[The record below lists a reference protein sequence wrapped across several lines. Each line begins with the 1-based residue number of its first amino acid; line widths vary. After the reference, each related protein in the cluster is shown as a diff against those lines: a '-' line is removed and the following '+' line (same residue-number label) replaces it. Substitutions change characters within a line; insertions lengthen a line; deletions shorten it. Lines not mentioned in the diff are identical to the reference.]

1 MARVTGVHV
10 LAHRETP
17 GLGDRIES
25 NKTDWV
31 RQFDGRSLGDP
42 VAGNWKIKRD
52 GGEFDQL
59 TGASVTPRA
68 VVKAIRETL
77 EYFDANSAAIFAAA
91 ADDCRRGDRMT
102 TPTIIDRFKT
112 GLWYE
117 NPGLVQLLGLCPL
130 LAVTST
136 FINGLGLG
144 IATLAVLVLSNA
156 LVSATRR
163 WIRREIRI
171 PIYVLIIASLVTCTE
186 LVFKAWFP
194 ALDRSLGIFI
204 PLIVTNC
211 AIVARAEI
219 FASRNPIGS
228 SIVDGLVMGTGFAL
242 LLIAIGVFRE
252 VVAMGWLLAILPPG
266 AFFSL
271 ALAIAAKN
279 AIDKRRREARSSAL
293 PRRSRLIN
301 R

>member
-1 MARVTGVHV
+1 M
-10 LAHRETP
+10 
-17 GLGDRIES
+17 S
-25 NKTDWV
+25 NLV
-31 RQFDGRSLGDP
+31 ERFRS
-42 VAGNWKIKRD
+42 
-52 GGEFDQL
+52 
-59 TGASVTPRA
+59 
-68 VVKAIRETL
+68 
-77 EYFDANSAAIFAAA
+77 
-91 ADDCRRGDRMT
+91 
-102 TPTIIDRFKT
+102 
-112 GLWYE
+112 GLWYD

-144 IATLAVLVLSNA
+144 IATLSVMIVSNA

-163 WIRREIRI
+163 WIRNEIRI

-186 LVFKAWFP
+186 LIFKAWFP

-211 AIVARAEI
+211 AIVARAEL
-219 FASRNPIGS
+219 FASRNPIGA
-228 SIVDGLVMGTGFAL
+228 SILDGCVMGTGFAL
-242 LLIAIGVFRE
+242 LLMAIGAFRE
-252 VVAMGWLLAILPPG
+252 LIAMGWLLAVLPPG

-279 AIDKRRREARSSAL
+279 ALDRRRREKRSDAL

>member
-1 MARVTGVHV
+1 
-10 LAHRETP
+10 
-17 GLGDRIES
+17 
-25 NKTDWV
+25 
-31 RQFDGRSLGDP
+31 
-42 VAGNWKIKRD
+42 
-52 GGEFDQL
+52 
-59 TGASVTPRA
+59 
-68 VVKAIRETL
+68 
-77 EYFDANSAAIFAAA
+77 
-91 ADDCRRGDRMT
+91 MT
-102 TPTIIDRFKT
+102 TPTILDRFKT

-136 FINGLGLG
+136 FVNGLGLG
-144 IATLAVLVLSNA
+144 IATLSVLVVSNA

-163 WIRREIRI
+163 FLQREIRI

-242 LLIAIGVFRE
+242 LLMAIGLFRE
-252 VVAMGWLLAILPPG
+252 LVAMGWLLALLPPG

-279 AIDKRRREARSSAL
+279 VIDKRRQDRHANAR
-293 PRRSRLIN
+293 PRRPRP
-301 R
+301 RRRRER

>member
-1 MARVTGVHV
+1 MTS
-10 LAHRETP
+10 LT
-17 GLGDRIES
+17 DRIR
-25 NKTDWV
+25 N
-31 RQFDGRSLGDP
+31 
-42 VAGNWKIKRD
+42 
-52 GGEFDQL
+52 
-59 TGASVTPRA
+59 
-68 VVKAIRETL
+68 
-77 EYFDANSAAIFAAA
+77 
-91 ADDCRRGDRMT
+91 
-102 TPTIIDRFKT
+102 

-136 FINGLGLG
+136 FVNGLGLG
-144 IATLAVLVLSNA
+144 VATLAVLVMSNA
-156 LVSATRR
+156 LVSSTRR
-163 WIRREIRI
+163 WIRAEIRI

-194 ALDRSLGIFI
+194 ALDRSLGLFI

-219 FASRNPIGS
+219 FASRNPVGD
-228 SIVDGLVMGTGFAL
+228 SIVDGLVMGLGFAL
-242 LLIAIGVFRE
+242 LLMAIGGFRE
-252 VVAMGWLLAILPPG
+252 LVAMGWLLAVLPPG

-279 AIDKRRREARSSAL
+279 AIDRKQRERRSDAL
-293 PRRSRLIN
+293 PRRSRMLN

>member
-1 MARVTGVHV
+1 MN
-10 LAHRETP
+10 TP
-17 GLGDRIES
+17 DNTRFVDR
-25 NKTDWV
+25 
-31 RQFDGRSLGDP
+31 L
-42 VAGNWKIKRD
+42 
-52 GGEFDQL
+52 
-59 TGASVTPRA
+59 
-68 VVKAIRETL
+68 
-77 EYFDANSAAIFAAA
+77 
-91 ADDCRRGDRMT
+91 
-102 TPTIIDRFKT
+102 KT

-144 IATLAVLVLSNA
+144 IATLCVLVASNA

-186 LVFKAWFP
+186 LIFKAWFP

-219 FASRNPIGS
+219 FASRNPVGT
-228 SIVDGLVMGTGFAL
+228 SIVDGLVMGIGFAL
-242 LLIAIGVFRE
+242 LLIAIGIFRE
-252 VVAMGWLLAILPPG
+252 LIAMGWLLALLPPG

-279 AIDKRRREARSSAL
+279 AIDGKQK
-293 PRRSRLIN
+293 SRKLN

>member
-1 MARVTGVHV
+1 
-10 LAHRETP
+10 
-17 GLGDRIES
+17 
-25 NKTDWV
+25 
-31 RQFDGRSLGDP
+31 
-42 VAGNWKIKRD
+42 
-52 GGEFDQL
+52 
-59 TGASVTPRA
+59 
-68 VVKAIRETL
+68 
-77 EYFDANSAAIFAAA
+77 
-91 ADDCRRGDRMT
+91 MT
-102 TPTIIDRFKT
+102 MLIDRLKT

-136 FINGLGLG
+136 FVNGLGLG
-144 IATLAVLVLSNA
+144 VATLTVLVVSNA

-171 PIYVLIIASLVTCTE
+171 PIYVLIIASLVTCIE
-186 LVFKAWFP
+186 LIFKAWFP

-211 AIVARAEI
+211 AIVARAEV
-219 FASRNPIGS
+219 FASRNPIGA
-228 SIVDGLVMGTGFAL
+228 SIVDGFVMGLGFAL
-242 LLIAIGVFRE
+242 LLMAIGAFRE
-252 VVAMGWLLAILPPG
+252 LVSMAWLLAILPPG

-279 AIDKRRREARSSAL
+279 AIDNRRRDSSKDAL
-293 PRRSRLIN
+293 TRRSRVIN

>member
-1 MARVTGVHV
+1 
-10 LAHRETP
+10 
-17 GLGDRIES
+17 
-25 NKTDWV
+25 
-31 RQFDGRSLGDP
+31 
-42 VAGNWKIKRD
+42 
-52 GGEFDQL
+52 
-59 TGASVTPRA
+59 
-68 VVKAIRETL
+68 
-77 EYFDANSAAIFAAA
+77 
-91 ADDCRRGDRMT
+91 MT

-144 IATLAVLVLSNA
+144 IATLAVLVMSNA

-186 LVFKAWFP
+186 LIFKAWFP

-219 FASRNPIGS
+219 FASRNSIGS
-228 SIVDGLVMGTGFAL
+228 SIMDGIVMGTGFAL
-242 LLIAIGVFRE
+242 LLIAIGAFRE
-252 VVAMGWLLAILPPG
+252 FVAMGWMLAILPPG

-279 AIDKRRREARSSAL
+279 AIDKRRREARNSAL
-293 PRRSRLIN
+293 PRRTRLIN